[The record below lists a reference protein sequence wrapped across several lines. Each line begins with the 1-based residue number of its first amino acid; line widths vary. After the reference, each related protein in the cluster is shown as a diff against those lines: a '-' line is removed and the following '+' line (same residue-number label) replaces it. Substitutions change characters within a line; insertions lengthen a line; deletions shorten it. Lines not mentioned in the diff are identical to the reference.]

1 MKNKK
6 TIYCLF
12 LTKVVP
18 SDMEH
23 YLEKMAAEGWN
34 LDKVGQW
41 SSLKIT
47 FHKSEPKQYRYV
59 YDMQIKQAKNY
70 IQMYKD
76 FGWEYLGQTASSH
89 LWRKEY
95 TGERPE
101 AFTDAADIASRN
113 KRFIGAVSVS
123 FFMFLAC
130 ALALPIVYAFTYA
143 QLDLEQLIQFIAAFI
158 LSASLAAYL
167 GWVIFAMYKN
177 RNNK

>member
-12 LTKVVP
+12 LIKVVP
-18 SDMEH
+18 SEMEH

-59 YDMQIKQAKNY
+59 YDVQIKQAKNY
-70 IQMYKD
+70 IQIYKD
-76 FGWEYLGQTASSH
+76 FGWEYLGQTASTH
-89 LWRKEY
+89 LWRKAY

-101 AFTDAADIASRN
+101 AFSDATDIENRN

-130 ALALPIVYAFTYA
+130 TVACPIVFAFTYS
-143 QLDLEQLIQFIAAFI
+143 QLDMEQIIQIILAFI
-158 LSASLAAYL
+158 FSAALASYL
-167 GWVIFAMYKN
+167 GWVMFQMYKN
-177 RNNK
+177 RHNK